1 MVKYICYSNIRVM
14 NNITFFTVCLLFF
27 HYSDTCTAQSIV
39 INEVLSSNANSITDE
54 DGSQE
59 DWIELYNPGPA
70 AVNLQGYGLT
80 DEVALPY
87 KWVFPNISLNSGAYL
102 VVWAS
107 DKNRTV
113 VGNPL
118 HTNFK
123 IGAAGETLTLT
134 IPSGIAVDT
143 FPPANLPADVSYG
156 RSPNGSTT
164 FAYFGTPTPNAAN
177 TATAYSEILSPPAFS
192 QNSGFRTS
200 GFSLTLTSLDP
211 GATIYYTLD
220 GSEPDENNLSGT
232 TYTYK
237 KSYPELPGQAFGPFF
252 QNSFQTLQYSS
263 PIAIVDRSPQ
273 PNKLANIST
282 TFDFAPDYFPNGP
295 IFKGTVVRAKT
306 VKAGALSSKIVT
318 KNYFI
323 TPQGASRFS
332 IPVISLSFNENDFYD
347 YTDGISVAGIDFD
360 TWRLANPTE
369 EVNENLGNFNRSGD
383 AYERVANLNYFVNGN
398 EVVNQKVG
406 LRIHGDYSRLYPSKS
421 MRVYARSSYGT
432 DKLEF
437 PFFSDEPY
445 TAYER
450 FVIKNSGSDFYNT
463 MFRDALCN
471 ELVKDLRM
479 ETEAH
484 KQVITFING
493 EYWGILALRERYD
506 NNYFKQVYNIDAVDL
521 LENEGEVKEG
531 DDADYLNFISYFQN
545 NDLSV
550 PANYTYI
557 QTRMDVDNFMD
568 YFISNIYLQNDD
580 WPSNNI
586 IYWRK
591 KTAGYQPNA
600 ANGHDGRW
608 RWAYHD
614 VSSTFDDADFD
625 SMAYATT
632 LDENINPL
640 WSTLLLRK
648 LLANDTFRIH
658 FINRFA
664 DLMNTNFLPS
674 RIIAQIDQ
682 MAAVIAPEMNDQ
694 YFRWK
699 APLDNGDWQYHLNK
713 EKDFANQRPAFQR
726 LHIRN
731 KFNISSNL
739 NVTLNVSDA
748 AHGYIKLNTIIL
760 QEGTPGITG
769 NPYPWTGVYFHNI
782 PVTVKAIP
790 MSGYQFSHWS
800 GDSSSTDAEI
810 VLTPTTDI
818 SLTAHFT
825 PLGNGETPQVIYFW
839 MMDTNLVNDTPLT
852 AINSSFETSLNG
864 VLEYQSCLVGYPFT
878 SAHPNWRKASM
889 ERRNSPTA
897 LNYIPMA
904 NGGLDFANSNMRGLQ
919 IKQPF
924 QNGGNENAMIFN
936 FSTSGFQ
943 DLKFAFAVKDEGA
956 ATGITLEYA
965 TNAGAPVW
973 TNAGVSPATFPI
985 TGNYQRMEAD
995 FSAVSTANNNP
1006 DFKIRLRFTGPNM
1019 TADNGNRVTF
1029 NNFSVEGKVVTLQ
1042 TPENTT
1048 QNFLVYPNPV
1058 TTLLHIAHSFNS
1070 LAYELYSVEGKKVE
1084 KGQITDQQIDV
1095 SHLPSGIYLLQLAAE
1110 DKKEMKKFIKF

>member
-1 MVKYICYSNIRVM
+1 M
-14 NNITFFTVCLLFF
+14 NKITLFSVYLLFF
-27 HYSDTCTAQSIV
+27 NYFNTCIAQSIV
-39 INEVLSSNANSITDE
+39 VNEVVSSNSNSITDE
-54 DGSQE
+54 DGSHE
-59 DWIELYNPGPA
+59 DWIELYNPGPN
-70 AVNLQGYGLT
+70 AVNLLGYGLT

-87 KWVFPNISLNSGAYL
+87 KWVFPNISLNPGAYL

-107 DKNRTV
+107 DKNRV
-113 VGNPL
+113 APDNPL

-134 IPSGIAVDT
+134 HPSGTVADT
-143 FPPANLPADVSYG
+143 FPPIGLQTDISYG
-156 RSPNGSTT
+156 RYPNGSGT
-164 FAYFGTPTPNAAN
+164 FAFFGTPTPNAAN
-177 TATAYSEILSPPAFS
+177 TTTGYSEVLNPPTFS
-192 QNSGFRTS
+192 HNSGFRTA
-200 GFSLTLTSLDP
+200 GFSLTLASLDP
-211 GATIYYTLD
+211 GTTIYYTLD

-232 TYTYK
+232 TYSYK
-237 KSYPELPGQAFGPFF
+237 TSYPELPGQAFGSFF
-252 QNSFQTLQYSS
+252 QNNFQTLQYSG
-263 PIAIVDRSPQ
+263 PIAIVDRSPL

-282 TFDFAPDYFPNGP
+282 TFDFAPEYFPDGP
-295 IFKGTVVRAKT
+295 ILKGTVVRAKA
-306 VKAGALSSKIVT
+306 VKPGALSSKTVT

-323 TPQGASRFS
+323 SPQGTSLFT
-332 IPVISLSFNENDFYD
+332 IPVISLSFDENDFYD
-347 YTDGISVAGIDFD
+347 YTDGISVAGVDFD
-360 TWRLANPTE
+360 NWRLANPTD

-421 MRVYARSSYGT
+421 MRVYARSLYGA

-445 TAYER
+445 TSYER

-484 KQVITFING
+484 QQVITFING

-521 LENEGEVKEG
+521 LENDGDAKEG
-531 DDADYLNFISYFQN
+531 DTVDYLNFFDYMQN

-586 IYWRK
+586 VYWRK
-591 KTAGYQPNA
+591 RTAGYQPNA

-614 VSSTFDDADFD
+614 VTSTFDDADFD

-648 LLANDTFRIH
+648 LLANDTFRIN

-674 RIIAQIDQ
+674 RIISQIDQ
-682 MAAVIAPEMNDQ
+682 MAAVIAPEMNNQ

-713 EKDFANQRPAFQR
+713 EKNFAIQRPAFQR
-726 LHIRN
+726 THIRN
-731 KFNISSNL
+731 KFSISTNV
-739 NVTLNVSDA
+739 NVTLDVSDA
-748 AHGYIKLNTIIL
+748 AQGYVKMNTITL
-760 QEGTPGITG
+760 QNGTPGITG

-790 MSGYQFSHWS
+790 LSGYQFSHWS
-800 GDSSSTDAEI
+800 GASSSTEAEI
-810 VLTPTTDI
+810 TLSPTTDI

-825 PLGNGETPQVIYFW
+825 PLGNGETPQVVYFW
-839 MMDTNLVNDTPLT
+839 MMDTNLTNDTPLT
-852 AINSSFETSLNG
+852 AINSTFETSLNG

-897 LNYIPMA
+897 LNYIPQA
-904 NGGLDFANSNMRGLQ
+904 NGGLDFASSNMRGLQ

-924 QNGGNENAMIFN
+924 QNGGLENTVLFN
-936 FSTSGFQ
+936 CSTSGYRE
-943 DLKFAFAVKDEGA
+943 LKFAFAVKDEGA
-956 ATGITLEYA
+956 ATGISVEYSV
-965 TNAGAPVW
+965 NAGTPIW
-973 TNAGVSPATFPI
+973 ISTGLTPASFPI
-985 TGNYQRMEAD
+985 TGNYQRLEVD
-995 FSAVSTANNNP
+995 FTTIALAENNP

-1019 TADNGNRVTF
+1019 TSDTGNRVTF
-1029 NNFSVEGKVVTLQ
+1029 NNFSVEGKIITLSSLETSGQ
-1042 TPENTT
+1042 A
-1048 QNFLVYPNPV
+1048 FSVYPNPATSV
-1058 TTLLHIAHSFNS
+1058 LNIAHAFSFLEYQLFS
-1070 LAYELYSVEGKKVE
+1070 IEGKNV
-1084 KGQITDQQIDV
+1084 GQGRITNKQIDV
-1095 SHLPSGIYLLQLAAE
+1095 SQLPSGVYLLQLSSE
-1110 DKKEMKKFIKF
+1110 GKKEVKKFIKS